1 MASAATDLPEQL
13 AAHLASELG
22 TWPPTEP
29 VTVATSEA
37 RTTPGWD
44 GRVRSFQGVAAP
56 DSAVI
61 SVVPEAV
68 DRLRDPGPSLDA
80 AKPVIERVLGGRL
93 FAGIFRWS
101 DHVPPLEPLG
111 AWIPVSDPRV
121 PEWLKPFG
129 GDVLVELDDD
139 DRYVAGVGLKRH
151 DDRVWEISV
160 GTEPEARGKG
170 LARRLVVT
178 AAQRILDDG
187 RIPLYLHAP
196 DNHAS
201 AHVADAS
208 GFPDLGWK
216 ILGLL
221 PVTPSSDRR

>member
-13 AAHLASELG
+13 AAHLALELG
-22 TWPPTEP
+22 TWPAEAP
-29 VTVATSEA
+29 VTVTTSEA
-37 RTTPGWD
+37 RTKPGWD
-44 GRVRSFQGVAAP
+44 GRVRPFEGVAAP
-56 DSAVI
+56 DGAVI
-61 SVVPEAV
+61 SVVADAV
-68 DRLRDPGPSLDA
+68 DQLRDLGPSLDA

-101 DHVPPLEPLG
+101 DHVPALEPLG
-111 AWIPVSDPRV
+111 VWIPAADERV

-129 GDVLVELDDD
+129 GDVLVELDDN
-139 DRYVAGVGLKRH
+139 DRYLAGVGLKRH
-151 DDRVWEISV
+151 NDLVWEISV
-160 GTEPEARGKG
+160 GTEPEVRGKG

-196 DNHAS
+196 DNYAS

-216 ILGLL
+216 ILGLV
-221 PVTPSSDRR
+221 PVKPSSDRR